1 MFLFSHFLAIFSQ
14 EGILQRNYAGR
25 KTYKMNFTV
34 ITSILQPNKNNYISA
49 GFLHKM
55 KFIKEFLAQG
65 PKKGLTDAAIML
77 CKLNKSL

>member
-25 KTYKMNFTV
+25 KTNKMNFTV
-34 ITSILQPNKNNYISA
+34 ITSILQPNKNKYISA

-55 KFIKEFLAQG
+55 KFIQEFLDRSIR
-65 PKKGLTDAAIML
+65 KI
-77 CKLNKSL
+77 